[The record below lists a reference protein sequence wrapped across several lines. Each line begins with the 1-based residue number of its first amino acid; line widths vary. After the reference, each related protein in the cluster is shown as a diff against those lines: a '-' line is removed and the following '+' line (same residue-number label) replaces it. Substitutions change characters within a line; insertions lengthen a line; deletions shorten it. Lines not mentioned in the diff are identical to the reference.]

1 LKIRTMLVICL
12 FFGFLVTGCGA
23 GAPFNTPTPAHTPT
37 PPNTTSVD
45 LTNIS
50 LKSEDLPEGFHLFTK
65 DEIKLMGNMDLTS
78 IVQAFGGG
86 ANLVKSNVYG
96 KNPTTIEFLIEV
108 YFYPL
113 SSDIISQIDNGFL
126 NPDLITKSVEGSQ
139 VISDLSGIGNGSMGL
154 TTIVQEINMN
164 LLMIRRNNTLIVLLE
179 VYQSETSNFDLKA
192 IGPKADQ
199 AVLAEYK

>member
-1 LKIRTMLVICL
+1 
-12 FFGFLVTGCGA
+12 
-23 GAPFNTPTPAHTPT
+23 
-37 PPNTTSVD
+37 
-45 LTNIS
+45 
-50 LKSEDLPEGFHLFTK
+50 
-65 DEIKLMGNMDLTS
+65 
-78 IVQAFGGG
+78 
-86 ANLVKSNVYG
+86 
-96 KNPTTIEFLIEV
+96 LIEA